1 MPEQRGLLGAG
12 AGGSGVGGG
21 VGIQL
26 FATITSKEHYTSLQ
40 RDLGSLAG
48 QPALQDTMLY
58 CSDGTLHLS
67 RQARYLWISLY
78 IQ

>member
-1 MPEQRGLLGAG
+1 MPEQRSLLGAG
-12 AGGSGVGGG
+12 VGGSGVGGG

-67 RQARYLWISLY
+67 RQDK
-78 IQ
+78 